1 MTTVQ
6 LQPETKQKLDDLKI
20 HPRETYDELIN
31 RLADAAYDDEK
42 LSEDEL
48 VAIKESEND
57 INAGRVRSLR
67 EILKELGDD
76 AVLRSL
82 VD

>member
-6 LQPETKQKLDDLKI
+6 LKPETKQKLDDLKI

-67 EILKELGDD
+67 EIMKPLGDD